1 MKDDTPPTAGTFASE
16 AGQGAGQSNPHGIR
30 ILLADDHRLVRSGLR
45 RLLETQPDLEVVGEA
60 GDGEETVTE
69 ALRLRPDVI
78 LMDVAMPKGGG
89 LEATRRIAEAGLPAR
104 VLVLTAHAEEQYLL
118 PVIRAGGAGYL
129 LKSAADEELLD
140 AIRAIHRGEAYLPGP
155 AAAMLLRDYLRRT
168 GDGAHGLA
176 DLSPREREVV
186 RLTAEGYDARD
197 IGERLYLSAKT
208 VETYRRRAMEKL
220 GLQSR
225 AELVRYALQHGL
237 LGPDSASP

>member
-1 MKDDTPPTAGTFASE
+1 MPNRDAGVPP
-16 AGQGAGQSNPHGIR
+16 IR

-60 GDGEETVTE
+60 GDGEETVIE
-69 ALRLRPDVI
+69 ALRLRPDIV

-89 LEATRRIAEAGLPAR
+89 LEATRRIAEANLATR

-118 PVIRAGGAGYL
+118 PVLRAGGAGYL

-140 AIRAIHRGEAYLPGP
+140 AIRAVHHGDAYLPPP
-155 AAAMLLRDYLRRT
+155 AAAMLLRDYMRRA
-168 GDGAHGLA
+168 GEGPGAFT
-176 DLSPREREVV
+176 DLSAREREVV

-197 IGERLYLSAKT
+197 IGERLFLSAKT

-237 LGPDSASP
+237 LGPESSALS

>member
-1 MKDDTPPTAGTFASE
+1 ME
-16 AGQGAGQSNPHGIR
+16 RIR

-45 RLLETQPDLEVVGEA
+45 RLLETQPDMLVVGEA
-60 GDGEETVTE
+60 GDGEETVAET
-69 ALRLRPDVI
+69 LRLKPDVVV
-78 LMDVAMPKGGG
+78 MDVAMPKGGG
-89 LEATRRIAEAGLPAR
+89 LEATRRIAEAGMPAR

-140 AIRAIHRGEAYLPGP
+140 AIRTVHGGDAYLPPP
-155 AAAMLLRDYLRRT
+155 AAAMLLRDYMRRS
-168 GDGAHGLA
+168 GEGGELA
-176 DLSPREREVV
+176 ELSPREREVV

-225 AELVRYALQHGL
+225 AELVHYALKHGL
-237 LGPDSASP
+237 LAADA

>member
-1 MKDDTPPTAGTFASE
+1 MSTSTP
-16 AGQGAGQSNPHGIR
+16 IR
-30 ILLADDHRLVRSGLR
+30 LLLADDHRLVRSGLR
-45 RLLETQPDLEVVGEA
+45 RLLQTQPDLEVIGEA
-60 GDGEETVTE
+60 GDGEETVE
-69 ALRLRPDVI
+69 LALQLRPDVVV
-78 LMDVAMPKGGG
+78 MDIAMPKGGG
-89 LEATRRIAEAGLPAR
+89 LEATRRIAEAGLAAR

-118 PVIRAGGAGYL
+118 PVVKAGGAGYL

-140 AIRAIHRGEAYLPGP
+140 AIRAVHRGEAYLPP
-155 AAAMLLRDYLRRT
+155 AAAAMLLRDYLRRNGDPT
-168 GDGAHGLA
+168 GALH

-220 GLQSR
+220 GLHSR

-237 LGPDSASP
+237 LGPDIT

>member
-1 MKDDTPPTAGTFASE
+1 VEP
-16 AGQGAGQSNPHGIR
+16 IR

-45 RLLETQPDLEVVGEA
+45 RLLETQADLEVVGEA
-60 GDGEETVTE
+60 GDGEETVAETV
-69 ALRLRPDVI
+69 RLRPDVI
-78 LMDVAMPKGGG
+78 VMDIAMPRGGG

-140 AIRAIHRGEAYLPGP
+140 AIRAVHRGEAYLPPP
-155 AAAMLLRDYLRRT
+155 AAAMLLRDYMRRT
-168 GDGAHGLA
+168 GEGGAALA
-176 DLSPREREVV
+176 ELSPREREVV

-197 IGERLYLSAKT
+197 IGERLYLSGKT

-225 AELVRYALQHGL
+225 AELVRYALRHGL
-237 LGPDSASP
+237 LGPDSSEIC

>member
-1 MKDDTPPTAGTFASE
+1 ME
-16 AGQGAGQSNPHGIR
+16 RIR

-45 RLLETQPDLEVVGEA
+45 RLLETQPDMHVVGEA
-60 GDGEETVTE
+60 GDGEETVAET
-69 ALRLRPDVI
+69 LRLKPDVVV
-78 LMDVAMPKGGG
+78 MDVAMPKGGG
-89 LEATRRIAEAGLPAR
+89 LEATRRIAEAGMPAR

-140 AIRAIHRGEAYLPGP
+140 AIRTVHSGDAYLPPP
-155 AAAMLLRDYLRRT
+155 AAAMLLRDYMRRS
-168 GDGAHGLA
+168 GDSGGELA
-176 DLSPREREVV
+176 ELSPREREVV

-225 AELVRYALQHGL
+225 AELVHYALKHGL
-237 LGPDSASP
+237 LAADA

>member
-1 MKDDTPPTAGTFASE
+1 ME
-16 AGQGAGQSNPHGIR
+16 QVR

-45 RLLETQPDLEVVGEA
+45 RLLETQPDLVVVGEA
-60 GDGEETVTE
+60 GDGEETVAE
-69 ALRLRPDVI
+69 ALRLRPDIV
-78 LMDVAMPKGGG
+78 LMDIAMPKGGG
-89 LEATRRIAEAGLPAR
+89 LEATRRIAEAELPTR

-129 LKSAADEELLD
+129 LKSAADEQLLD
-140 AIRAIHRGEAYLPGP
+140 AIRTVHRGDAYLPPP
-155 AAAMLLRDYLRRT
+155 AAAMLLRDYMRRGDT
-168 GDGAHGLA
+168 GGALA

-186 RLTAEGYDARD
+186 RQTAEGYDARD

-225 AELVRYALQHGL
+225 AELVRYALRHGL
-237 LGPDSASP
+237 LAPDDDGSVSGKT

>member
-1 MKDDTPPTAGTFASE
+1 MTQPP
-16 AGQGAGQSNPHGIR
+16 IR

-45 RLLETQPDLEVVGEA
+45 RLLETQPDFEVVGEA
-60 GDGEETVTE
+60 GDGEQTVTA
-69 ALRLRPDVI
+69 ALDLRPDVVI
-78 LMDVAMPKGGG
+78 MDVAMPKGGG
-89 LEATRRIAEAGLPAR
+89 LEATRRIAEAGLPVR

-118 PVIRAGGAGYL
+118 PVLRAGGAGYL

-140 AIRAIHRGEAYLPGP
+140 AVRAVHRGDAFLPPP
-155 AAAMLLRDYLRRT
+155 AAAMLLRDYMRRST
-168 GDGAHGLA
+168 EGGALA
-176 DLSPREREVV
+176 ELSPREREVV

-197 IGERLYLSAKT
+197 IGERLYLSGKT

-237 LGPDSASP
+237 LGAEQTTP

>member
-1 MKDDTPPTAGTFASE
+1 VDR
-16 AGQGAGQSNPHGIR
+16 IR

-45 RLLETQPDLEVVGEA
+45 RLLETQADMEVVGEA

-69 ALRLRPDVI
+69 AVRLRPDLVV
-78 LMDVAMPKGGG
+78 MDIAMPRGGG
-89 LEATRRIAEAGLPAR
+89 LEATRRIAEAGLPSR

-118 PVIRAGGAGYL
+118 PVVRAGGAGYL

-140 AIRAIHRGEAYLPGP
+140 AIRTVHRGDAYLPPP
-155 AAAMLLRDYLRRT
+155 AAAMLLRDYLRRST
-168 GDGAHGLA
+168 DAGGALE

-220 GLQSR
+220 GMQSR

-237 LGPDSASP
+237 LGADASGFS

>member
-1 MKDDTPPTAGTFASE
+1 VSE
-16 AGQGAGQSNPHGIR
+16 RIR

-45 RLLETQPDLEVVGEA
+45 RLLETQTDMEVVGEA
-60 GDGEETVTE
+60 GDSEETVRL
-69 ALRLRPDVI
+69 AQQLRPDVV
-78 LMDVAMPKGGG
+78 LMDIAMPKGGG
-89 LEATRRIAEAGLPAR
+89 LEATRRIAEAGLPTR

-140 AIRAIHRGEAYLPGP
+140 AIRAVYRGDAYLPPP
-155 AAAMLLRDYLRRT
+155 AAAMLLRDYMRRT
-168 GDGAHGLA
+168 GEGGGLA
-176 DLSPREREVV
+176 ELSPREREVV

-225 AELVRYALQHGL
+225 AELVRYALRHGL
-237 LGPDSASP
+237 LGADTAEPS

>member
-1 MKDDTPPTAGTFASE
+1 MDR
-16 AGQGAGQSNPHGIR
+16 IR

-45 RLLETQPDLEVVGEA
+45 RLLETQADMEVVGEA
-60 GDGEETVTE
+60 GDGEETVTQ
-69 ALRLRPDVI
+69 AVRLRPDLVV
-78 LMDVAMPKGGG
+78 MDIAMPRGGG
-89 LEATRRIAEAGLPAR
+89 LEATRRIAEAGLPSR

-118 PVIRAGGAGYL
+118 PVVRAGGAGYL

-140 AIRAIHRGEAYLPGP
+140 AIRTVHRGDAYLPPP
-155 AAAMLLRDYLRRT
+155 AAAMLLRDYLRRST
-168 GDGAHGLA
+168 DGSGALE

-220 GLQSR
+220 GMQSR

-237 LGPDSASP
+237 LGADASGFS